1 MAEQAASAANLRV
14 RVNPDDLRTTV
25 QKILMH
31 VGVPADDALTGA
43 DVLVKADMMGVESH
57 GVSNMLERYV
67 ERFQAD
73 IMNPKPDWRVVR
85 ETPGTATIDADRA
98 LGVVITPKAMEI
110 AIEKA
115 KNVGV
120 GMVTV
125 GNTRHLG
132 MAVYHA
138 MMALEHDMIGVCM
151 SSVRPTVLPSLG
163 STVRLGTNPIAV
175 AAPAGTHPPFVF
187 DAATSVVP
195 DNKVDIVR
203 RLGGNLFPGWIGDE
217 KGTPI
222 MEAVPAPPRDGYQ
235 LLPLGSIP
243 QTGAHKG
250 YGLACVVDIL
260 CGGLSGSRYGA
271 TRPAEEVAH
280 TVAAY
285 NIDAFIDVATFKAQ
299 MDEWLQTLKDTPP
312 APGADRVLVA
322 GQMEWEA
329 EQDRK
334 ANGIPL
340 HPDVIR
346 WFCDTCAQM
355 DIPFTLEP

>member
-1 MAEQAASAANLRV
+1 MAEQATSAENLRV
-14 RVNPDDLRTTV
+14 RVNPDNLRATV
-25 QKILMH
+25 QRIFQH
-31 VGVPADDALTGA
+31 VGVPAEDAAIGA

-67 ERFQAD
+67 ERYQNG
-73 IMNPKPDWRVVR
+73 IMNPNPNWRIVR
-85 ETPGTATIDADRA
+85 ETPGTATIDSDRA

-115 KNVGV
+115 GNVGV

-125 GNTRHLG
+125 ANSRHLG

-138 MMALEHDMIGVCM
+138 MLALEHDMIGVCM

-175 AAPAGTHPPFVF
+175 AAPAGSHPPFVF

-217 KGTPI
+217 NGAPI

-260 CGGLSGSRYGA
+260 CGGLSGTGYGA

-285 NIDAFIDVATFKAQ
+285 NVEAFIDVDTFKVQ
-299 MDEWLQTLKDTPP
+299 MDQWLQTLKDTPP
-312 APGADRVLVA
+312 APGNQRVLVA

-329 EQDRK
+329 EQDRI

-340 HPDVIR
+340 HPEVIG
-346 WFCDTCAQM
+346 WFQDTCAQM
-355 DIPFTLEP
+355 EIPFNLD

>member
-1 MAEQAASAANLRV
+1 MADKVSSHQDSRIRV
-14 RVNPDDLRTTV
+14 SPGALRTTV
-25 QKILMH
+25 KRIFEK
-31 VGVPADDALTGA
+31 VGVPPEDACTGA
-43 DVLVKADMMGVESH
+43 DVLVKADLMGVESH

-67 ERFQAD
+67 ERYKNGV
-73 IMNPKPDWRVVR
+73 MNPAPKWRIVR
-85 ETPGTATIDADRA
+85 ETPGTATIDSDRG
-98 LGVVITPKAMEI
+98 LGIMITPKAMEMAI
-110 AIEKA
+110 AKA
-115 KNVGV
+115 KNVGI

-125 GNTRHLG
+125 GNSRHLG

-138 MMALEHDMIGVCM
+138 MMALEHNMIGVCM

-163 STVRLGTNPIAV
+163 SRVRLGTNPIAV
-175 AAPAGTHPPFVF
+175 AAPAGKHPPFVF

-203 RLGGNLFPGWIGDE
+203 RLGGNMFPGWIGDE
-217 KGTPI
+217 DGVPI
-222 MEAVPAPPRDGYQ
+222 MDTVPAPPRDGYQ

-260 CGGLSGSRYGA
+260 CGGLSGSGYGA
-271 TRPAEEVAH
+271 VRNSDTVAH

-285 NIDAFIDVATFKAQ
+285 NIEAFLDVEDFKST

-312 APGADRVLVA
+312 SPGNERVLVA

-329 EQDRK
+329 EQDRLAK
-334 ANGIPL
+334 GIPL
-340 HPDVIR
+340 HVEVVR
-346 WFCDTCAQM
+346 WFRDTCSQM
-355 DIPFTLEP
+355 EIPFILE

>member
-1 MAEQAASAANLRV
+1 MAEQATSAENLRV

-25 QKILMH
+25 QRILQH

-43 DVLVKADMMGVESH
+43 DVLVKEDIMGVESH

-67 ERFQAD
+67 ERFRAD
-73 IMNPKPDWRVVR
+73 IMNPKPNWRIVR

-115 KNVGV
+115 KNVGI

-138 MMALEHDMIGVCM
+138 MLALEHDMIGVCM

-163 STVRLGTNPIAV
+163 GKVRLGTNPIAV

-203 RLGGNLFPGWIGDE
+203 RLGGDLFPGWIGDE
-217 KGTPI
+217 NGTPI

-243 QTGAHKG
+243 ATGAHKG

-299 MDEWLQTLKDTPP
+299 MDEWLQTLKETPP
-312 APGADRVLVA
+312 APGAERVLVA

-329 EQDRK
+329 EQDRI
-334 ANGIPL
+334 ANGVPL
-340 HPDVIR
+340 HPDVIQ
-346 WFCDTCAQM
+346 WFRETCSQM
-355 DIPFTLEP
+355 DIPFNLE

>member
-1 MAEQAASAANLRV
+1 MAEQPASTANPRV
-14 RVNPDDLRTTV
+14 RVNPDSLRTTV
-25 QKILMH
+25 QNILSH
-31 VGVPADDALTGA
+31 VGVPSDDALIGA

-57 GVSNMLERYV
+57 GVSNMLDRYV
-67 ERFQAD
+67 ERFRAD
-73 IMNPKPDWRVVR
+73 IMNPKPNWRIVR

-98 LGVVITPKAMEI
+98 LGVVITPKAMGI

-115 KNVGV
+115 RNVGV

-175 AAPAGTHPPFVF
+175 AAPAGAHPPFVF

-195 DNKVDIVR
+195 DNKIDIVR
-203 RLGGNLFPGWIGDE
+203 RMGGNLFPGWIGDE
-217 KGTPI
+217 NGTPI
-222 MEAVPAPPRDGYQ
+222 MDAVPAPPRDGYQ

-243 QTGAHKG
+243 ATGAHKG

-285 NIDAFIDVATFKAQ
+285 NIDAFIDVPTFKAQ

-340 HPDVIR
+340 HPDVIQ
-346 WFCDTCAQM
+346 WFRDTCAEM
-355 DIPFTLEP
+355 GIPFILE

>member
-1 MAEQAASAANLRV
+1 MAKQVFSQEDSKV
-14 RVNPDDLRTTV
+14 RVNDGALRDTV
-25 QKILMH
+25 KSIFER
-31 VGVPADDALTGA
+31 VGVPPEDADIGA
-43 DVLVKADMMGVESH
+43 DVLVRADLMGVESH

-67 ERFQAD
+67 VRYKSGV
-73 IMNPKPDWRVVR
+73 MNPRPKWRIIR
-85 ETPGTATIDADRA
+85 ETPGTATIDADQG
-98 LGVVITPKAMEI
+98 LGVIIMPQAMEI
-110 AIEKA
+110 AIAKA
-115 KNVGV
+115 KKVGV

-125 GNTRHLG
+125 GNSRHLG

-138 MMALEHDMIGVCM
+138 MVALKHDMIGVCM

-163 STVRLGTNPIAV
+163 SEVRLGTNPIAV
-175 AAPAGTHPPFVF
+175 AAPAGEEPPFVF

-217 KGTPI
+217 HGTPI
-222 MEAVPAPPRDGYQ
+222 MESVPAPPRDGYQ

-260 CGGLSGSRYGA
+260 CGGLSGSGYGA
-271 TRPAEEVAH
+271 VRDTDTVAH
-280 TVAAY
+280 SVTAY
-285 NIDAFIDVATFKAQ
+285 NIDAFLDVTRFKSM
-299 MDEWLQTLKDTPP
+299 MDEWLRTLKETPP
-312 APGADRVLVA
+312 APGNERVLVA

-329 EQDRK
+329 EQDRS

-340 HPDVIR
+340 HKEVVQ
-346 WFCDTCAQM
+346 WFRDTCAEM
-355 DIPFTLEP
+355 EIPYILG

>member
-1 MAEQAASAANLRV
+1 MAEQAASAANQRV
-14 RVNPDDLRTTV
+14 RVNPNDLRITV
-25 QKILMH
+25 QRILQH
-31 VGVPADDALTGA
+31 SGVPSEDAATGA
-43 DVLVKADMMGVESH
+43 DVLVKADLMGVESH

-67 ERFQAD
+67 ERYENG
-73 IMNPKPDWRVVR
+73 IMNPRPHWRIVR
-85 ETPGTATIDADRA
+85 ETPGTATIDSDRA

-115 KNVGV
+115 RNVGI

-125 GNTRHLG
+125 ANSRHLG

-163 STVRLGTNPIAV
+163 GVVRLGTNPIAV
-175 AAPAGTHPPFVF
+175 AAPAGSHPPFVF

-203 RLGGNLFPGWIGDE
+203 RLGGDLFPGWIGDE

-260 CGGLSGSRYGA
+260 CGGLSGTGYGA

-285 NIDAFIDVATFKAQ
+285 NIEAFIEVDTFKAQ

-312 APGADRVLVA
+312 APGNERVLVA

-329 EQDRK
+329 EQDR
-334 ANGIPL
+334 ASNGIPL
-340 HPDVIR
+340 HPQVIQ
-346 WFCDTCAQM
+346 WFRDTCARM
-355 DIPFTLEP
+355 DIPFILG

>member
-1 MAEQAASAANLRV
+1 MAEQATSAENLRV

-25 QKILMH
+25 QRIFQH
-31 VGVPADDALTGA
+31 VGVPADDAATGA
-43 DVLVKADMMGVESH
+43 DVLVKADLMGVESH

-67 ERFQAD
+67 ERYQNG
-73 IMNPKPDWRVVR
+73 IMNPNPNWRIVR
-85 ETPGTATIDADRA
+85 ETPGTATIDSDRA
-98 LGVVITPKAMEI
+98 LGVIITPIAMKL

-115 KNVGV
+115 RNVGI

-125 GNTRHLG
+125 GNSRHLG

-175 AAPAGTHPPFVF
+175 AAPAGSHPPFVF

-203 RLGGNLFPGWIGDE
+203 RLGGNLFPGLIGDE
-217 KGTPI
+217 NGTPI
-222 MEAVPAPPRDGYQ
+222 MESVPAPPRDGYQ

-243 QTGAHKG
+243 QTGGHKG

-260 CGGLSGSRYGA
+260 CGGLSGTGYGA

-285 NIDAFIDVATFKAQ
+285 NIEAFIEVDTFKEQ
-299 MDEWLQTLKDTPP
+299 MDTWLQTLKDTPP
-312 APGADRVLVA
+312 APGNDRVLVA

-329 EQDRK
+329 QQDRN

-340 HPDVIR
+340 HPEVIG
-346 WFCDTCAQM
+346 WFRDTCAQM
-355 DIPFTLEP
+355 EIPFNLE

>member
-1 MAEQAASAANLRV
+1 MAEQATSAGNVRV
-14 RVNPDDLRTTV
+14 RVNPKNLSTTV
-25 QKILMH
+25 QHILQH
-31 VGVPADDALTGA
+31 CGVPAEDAATGA

-57 GVSNMLERYV
+57 GVSNMLDRYV
-67 ERFQAD
+67 ERYRNG
-73 IMNPKPDWRVVR
+73 IMNPNPNWRIVR
-85 ETPGTATIDADRA
+85 ETPGTATIDSDRA
-98 LGVVITPKAMEI
+98 LGVIITPIAMKM

-115 KNVGV
+115 RNVGI

-125 GNTRHLG
+125 ANSRHLG

-138 MMALEHDMIGVCM
+138 MLALEHDMIGVCM

-203 RLGGNLFPGWIGDE
+203 RLGGNLFPGLIGDE
-217 KGTPI
+217 NGTPI
-222 MEAVPAPPRDGYQ
+222 MESVPAPPRDGYQ

-243 QTGAHKG
+243 QTGGHKG

-260 CGGLSGSRYGA
+260 CGGLSGTGYGA

-285 NIDAFIDVATFKAQ
+285 NIEAFIEVSTFKDQ
-299 MDEWLQTLKDTPP
+299 MDTWLQTLKDTPP
-312 APGADRVLVA
+312 APGNERVLVA

-340 HPDVIR
+340 HPEVIG
-346 WFCDTCAQM
+346 WFRDTCSQM
-355 DIPFTLEP
+355 EIPFNLE

>member
-1 MAEQAASAANLRV
+1 MAEQATSAGNVRV
-14 RVNPDDLRTTV
+14 RVNPKNLRTTV
-25 QKILMH
+25 QRILQH
-31 VGVPADDALTGA
+31 CGVPAEDAATGA

-57 GVSNMLERYV
+57 GVSNMLDRYV
-67 ERFQAD
+67 ERYQNG
-73 IMNPKPDWRVVR
+73 IMNPNPNWRIVR
-85 ETPGTATIDADRA
+85 ETPGTATIDSDRA
-98 LGVVITPKAMEI
+98 LGVIITPIAMKM

-115 KNVGV
+115 KNVGI

-125 GNTRHLG
+125 ANSRHLG

-203 RLGGNLFPGWIGDE
+203 RLGGNLFPGLIGDE
-217 KGTPI
+217 NGTPI
-222 MEAVPAPPRDGYQ
+222 MESVPAPPRDGYQ

-243 QTGAHKG
+243 QTGGHKG

-260 CGGLSGSRYGA
+260 CGGLSGTGYGA

-285 NIDAFIDVATFKAQ
+285 NIEAFIEVSTFKDQ
-299 MDEWLQTLKDTPP
+299 MDTWLQTLKDTPP
-312 APGADRVLVA
+312 APGNERVLVA

-340 HPDVIR
+340 HPEVIG
-346 WFCDTCAQM
+346 WFRDTCAQM
-355 DIPFTLEP
+355 EIPFNLA

>member
-1 MAEQAASAANLRV
+1 MAEQETSAGNVSV
-14 RVNPDDLRTTV
+14 RVDPDNLRTTV
-25 QKILMH
+25 QRIFQH
-31 VGVPADDALTGA
+31 VGVPADDAAVGA

-67 ERFQAD
+67 ERYRNG
-73 IMNPKPDWRVVR
+73 IMNPNPNWRIVR
-85 ETPGTATIDADRA
+85 ETPGTATIDSDRA
-98 LGVVITPKAMEI
+98 LGVIITPKAMKL

-115 KNVGV
+115 KNVGI

-125 GNTRHLG
+125 ANSRHLG

-138 MMALEHDMIGVCM
+138 MMALEHNMIGVCM

-175 AAPAGTHPPFVF
+175 AAPAGSHPPFVF

-203 RLGGNLFPGWIGDE
+203 RLGGNLFPGLIGDE
-217 KGTPI
+217 NGTPI

-260 CGGLSGSRYGA
+260 CGGLSGTGYGA

-285 NIDAFIDVATFKAQ
+285 NIEAFIEVDTFKSQ
-299 MDEWLQTLKDTPP
+299 MDTWLQTLKDTPP
-312 APGADRVLVA
+312 APGNDRVLVA

-329 EQDRK
+329 EQDRI

-340 HPDVIR
+340 HPEVIG
-346 WFCDTCAQM
+346 WFRDTCAQM
-355 DIPFTLEP
+355 EIPFNLD

>member
-1 MAEQAASAANLRV
+1 MAEQATSAENVRV
-14 RVNPDDLRTTV
+14 RVNPDNLRATV
-25 QKILMH
+25 QRIFQH
-31 VGVPADDALTGA
+31 VGVPAEDAAIGA

-57 GVSNMLERYV
+57 GVSNMLDRYIERY
-67 ERFQAD
+67 QNG
-73 IMNPKPDWRVVR
+73 IMNPNPDWRIVR
-85 ETPGTATIDADRA
+85 ETPGTATIDSDRA
-98 LGVVITPKAMEI
+98 LGVVITPKAMQI

-115 KNVGV
+115 RNVGI

-125 GNTRHLG
+125 GNSRHLG

-175 AAPAGTHPPFVF
+175 AAPAGSHPPFVF

-203 RLGGNLFPGWIGDE
+203 RLGGNLFPGLIGDE
-217 KGTPI
+217 NGTPI
-222 MEAVPAPPRDGYQ
+222 MESVPAPPRDGYQ

-243 QTGAHKG
+243 QTGGHKG

-260 CGGLSGSRYGA
+260 CGGLSGTGYGA

-285 NIDAFIDVATFKAQ
+285 NIEAFTDVDTFKDQ
-299 MDEWLQTLKDTPP
+299 MDTWLQTLKDTPP
-312 APGADRVLVA
+312 APGNERVLVA

-329 EQDRK
+329 EQDRI

-340 HPDVIR
+340 HPDVIG
-346 WFCDTCAQM
+346 WFRDTCAQM
-355 DIPFTLEP
+355 EIPFNLE

>member
-1 MAEQAASAANLRV
+1 MKL
-14 RVNPDDLRTTV
+14 
-25 QKILMH
+25 
-31 VGVPADDALTGA
+31 
-43 DVLVKADMMGVESH
+43 
-57 GVSNMLERYV
+57 
-67 ERFQAD
+67 
-73 IMNPKPDWRVVR
+73 
-85 ETPGTATIDADRA
+85 
-98 LGVVITPKAMEI
+98 

-115 KNVGV
+115 RNVGI

-125 GNTRHLG
+125 GNSRHLG

-175 AAPAGTHPPFVF
+175 AAPAGSHPPFVF

-203 RLGGNLFPGWIGDE
+203 RLGGNLFPGLIGDE
-217 KGTPI
+217 NGTPI
-222 MEAVPAPPRDGYQ
+222 MESVPAPPRDGYQ

-243 QTGAHKG
+243 QTGGHKG

-260 CGGLSGSRYGA
+260 CGGLSGTGYGA

-285 NIDAFIDVATFKAQ
+285 NIEAFTDVDTFKDQ
-299 MDEWLQTLKDTPP
+299 MDTWLQTLKDTPP
-312 APGADRVLVA
+312 APGNERVLVA

-329 EQDRK
+329 EQDRI

-340 HPDVIR
+340 HPDVIG
-346 WFCDTCAQM
+346 WFRDTCAQM
-355 DIPFTLEP
+355 EIPFNLE

>member
-1 MAEQAASAANLRV
+1 MAEKATPVENPRV

-25 QKILMH
+25 QRILMH
-31 VGVPADDALTGA
+31 VGVPEDHAATGA

-67 ERFQAD
+67 ERYQNG
-73 IMNPKPDWRVVR
+73 IMNHNPNWRIVR
-85 ETPGTATIDADRA
+85 ETPGTATIDSDRA

-115 KNVGV
+115 RNVGV

-125 GNTRHLG
+125 GNSRHLG

-175 AAPAGTHPPFVF
+175 AAPAGAHPPFVF

-217 KGTPI
+217 NGTPI

-243 QTGAHKG
+243 ATGAHKG

-260 CGGLSGSRYGA
+260 CGGLSGTGYGA

-285 NIDAFIDVATFKAQ
+285 NIEAFIEVDTFKQQ
-299 MDEWLQTLKDTPP
+299 MDAWLQTLKDTPP
-312 APGADRVLVA
+312 TPGADRVLVA

-329 EQDRK
+329 EQDRI

-340 HPDVIR
+340 HPDVIA
-346 WFCDTCAQM
+346 WFRQTCSQM
-355 DIPFTLEP
+355 DIPFTLD